1 MKVMITGAYG
11 QLGTCLKE
19 MSASY
24 SELMIDLTDYDT
36 LDITDRDAVS
46 KYLGNSRPD
55 FVVNCAAYTAVDKA
69 ENDHDAAHRLNA
81 LGPEN
86 LSLGCRQ
93 TGARLIHISTDYVF
107 DGSSNTPYSET
118 HSPNPKSVYGKTKL
132 AGERLVLKQLPES
145 VIIRTSWLYSAHGNN
160 FVKTMIRLGQER
172 NLLKVV
178 FDQTG
183 TPTYA
188 GDLAKAILKIIS
200 VSIKDNDSWNPGVY
214 HFSNLGV
221 CSWYD
226 FAVETHKC
234 TSITCKVEPI
244 LSSAF
249 PTVAPRPSY
258 SVLDKSK
265 IQATYGLEIPYWRD
279 SLMKCIQLIQKQ

>member
-132 AGERLVLKQLPES
+132 EGERLVLKQLPES

-258 SVLDKSK
+258 SVLDKSR

>member
-11 QLGTCLKE
+11 QLGTCLNE
-19 MSASY
+19 MSVSF
-24 SELMIDLTDYDT
+24 SDFTMDLTDYDT

-46 KYLGNSRPD
+46 KYLGNNRPD

-69 ENDHDAAHRLNA
+69 ENDRDAAHRLNA

-86 LSLGCRQ
+86 LAVVCGQ
-93 TGARLIHISTDYVF
+93 IGARLVHISTDYVF
-107 DGSSNTPYSET
+107 DGTANTPYSEKDN
-118 HSPNPKSVYGKTKL
+118 PNPQSVYGQTKL
-132 AGERLVLKQLPES
+132 EGECLVLKQLSES
-145 VIIRTSWLYSAHGNN
+145 VIIRTSWLYSDHGNN

-172 NLLKVV
+172 DLLKVV

-188 GDLAKAILKIIS
+188 RDLAMAIWQVIAASMRNKE
-200 VSIKDNDSWNPGVY
+200 SWNPGIY

-226 FAVETHKC
+226 FAVEIHKFAGI
-234 TSITCKVEPI
+234 SCKVEPI

-249 PTVAPRPSY
+249 ATVAPRPSY

-265 IQATYGLEIPYWRD
+265 IHATYGIDIPYWRD

>member
-1 MKVMITGAYG
+1 
-11 QLGTCLKE
+11 
-19 MSASY
+19 
-24 SELMIDLTDYDT
+24 
-36 LDITDRDAVS
+36 
-46 KYLGNSRPD
+46 
-55 FVVNCAAYTAVDKA
+55 
-69 ENDHDAAHRLNA
+69 
-81 LGPEN
+81 
-86 LSLGCRQ
+86 
-93 TGARLIHISTDYVF
+93 
-107 DGSSNTPYSET
+107 
-118 HSPNPKSVYGKTKL
+118 
-132 AGERLVLKQLPES
+132 
-145 VIIRTSWLYSAHGNN
+145 
-160 FVKTMIRLGQER
+160 MIRLGQER
-172 NLLKVV
+172 DLLKVV

>member
-132 AGERLVLKQLPES
+132 EGERLVLKQLPES

>member
-132 AGERLVLKQLPES
+132 EGERLVLKQLPES

-172 NLLKVV
+172 DLLKVV

>member
-172 NLLKVV
+172 DLLKVV